1 MAREVT
7 IHLSDQQVIE
17 LSRRAQIENTSLREV
32 VTRIVDNDI
41 LDSINSVPTVGLK
54 EESNSQQVN
63 HDLDIA
69 TNEAT
74 STEIQRRN
82 ALRKENEVKFSQ
94 HDGSEG
100 RPNP

>member
-17 LSRRAQIENTSLREV
+17 LSRRAQIENTSLREL

-54 EESNSQQVN
+54 EESNSQQV
-63 HDLDIA
+63 
-69 TNEAT
+69 T
-74 STEIQRRN
+74 S
-82 ALRKENEVKFSQ
+82 
-94 HDGSEG
+94 
-100 RPNP
+100 